1 MTDRAIQVVLASI
14 AIPIVLFGY
23 LALVEATLRLV
34 PERRRPRV
42 RPWLWLGPALGLLA
56 VFLVLPLL
64 NTIILSL
71 LDATSRNFVGL
82 ANFSDLLGNPA
93 MQTAARNSVAWLV
106 VLTTVT
112 VGLGLLLAVLTD
124 RVSFERTAKAILFM
138 PLAISFVAAGVIWK
152 FMYDYRPPGSA
163 QTGTFNAVV
172 TGLGGTPQTWLVD
185 SPTNTG
191 ALILAT
197 AWMFTGFCLVILS
210 AGLKGLPGELLE
222 AARVDGATEW
232 QVFRRIIVP
241 LLGPTIAVVTTTMAI
256 TALKAFDMVYVMT
269 NGNYD
274 TDVIGTAMY
283 KALFSTRDFGQAS
296 AIAVVLLVAVVPVIA
311 WNLRV
316 SRRQEAMR

>member
-1 MTDRAIQVVLASI
+1 MTDRALQVVLASV
-14 AIPIVLFGY
+14 AIPTALFGY
-23 LALVEATLRLV
+23 LALVEAILRLM
-34 PERRRPRV
+34 PQRQRPRA
-42 RPWLWLGPALGLLA
+42 RPWLWLAPALGFLG

-64 NTIILSL
+64 NTIVLSL
-71 LDATSRNFVGL
+71 LDAASRRFVGL
-82 ANFSDLLGNPA
+82 DNFGALLGNPV
-93 MQTAARNSVAWLV
+93 MQIAARNSVVWLV
-106 VLTTVT
+106 LLTAIT
-112 VGLGLLLAVLTD
+112 VGLGLVMAVLVD
-124 RVSFERTAKAILFM
+124 RVRFERAAKAILFM
-138 PLAISFVAAGVIWK
+138 PLAMSFVAAGVIWK
-152 FMYDYRPPGSA
+152 FMFDYRPPGSP
-163 QTGTFNAVV
+163 QTGTLNAAV
-172 TGLGGTPQTWLVD
+172 TAFGGTPQPWLVD

-222 AARVDGATEW
+222 AARIDGATEW

-256 TALKAFDMVYVMT
+256 TALKAFDIVYVMS

-296 AIAVVLLVAVVPVIA
+296 AIAVVLLVAVLPFIA

-316 SRRQEAMR
+316 FRRQEAIR